1 MGGVCVQLINI
12 TSIPIE
18 YKFNIEP
25 ARLEMKAAQNASQTM
40 TVDPSQ
46 LSIRSRNIEVRLDS
60 TNLRASLN
68 QRDPSEFARYL
79 GNQGLQTAYENIGDR
94 VQFGNQISQ
103 IQDGVTIGAVVQQK
117 MLQQP
122 TTYTTFIPSA
132 GIDMS
137 WQPQELKLDY
147 QPADLNFDWQIMK
160 NTMDYVPGKFNM
172 EILQYPK
179 IEIKYLGEP
188 TYVPPSSNPNYEEQ
202 SA

>member
-1 MGGVCVQLINI
+1 MQLIKI
-12 TSIPIE
+12 TNIPIE
-18 YKFNIEP
+18 YKISIEP
-25 ARLEMKAAQNASQTM
+25 ARLEMKQAQNAQQDM
-40 TVDPSQ
+40 TKDPSQ
-46 LSIRSRNIEVRLDS
+46 LSIQSRNIEVRLDS
-60 TNLRASLN
+60 TEMRASLN
-68 QRDPSEFARYL
+68 HRNPGDFARYY
-79 GNQGLQTAYENIGDR
+79 GGQGRQTAYENIGDR
-94 VQFGNQISQ
+94 VQFGNQIAQ
-103 IQDGVTIGAVVQQK
+103 IQDGVTISAVVRQK
-117 MLQQP
+117 MLEQP

-137 WQPQELKLDY
+137 WQPQGLKLDY